1 MHKSEW
7 RITTVEYGVCLC
19 VCVCAHAC
27 VCAGEKERGKG
38 AMIIYLRT
46 QYMNKIHFNTIDNC
60 IKYLVIRPVTLF
72 FLDSTKIVGS
82 PR

>member
-7 RITTVEYGVCLC
+7 RLTTVEYGVCAC
-19 VCVCAHAC
+19 VCVC
-27 VCAGEKERGKG
+27 VRVSVQEREKERGKG

-46 QYMNKIHFNTIDNC
+46 QYMNKIYFNTIDNC
-60 IKYLVIRPVTLF
+60 TKHLIIRPVTFF
-72 FLDSTKIVGS
+72 FLDSNTIIGS